1 VRLIFVNRYFH
12 PDISATSQMLS
23 DLAFELAARGEEV
36 HVVTGRQRY
45 DDPAARLPAFERRLG
60 VDVHRVRTT
69 RFGRGR
75 LAGRAIDYAS
85 FYLSATLA
93 LAGLARADD
102 IVVAMTDPP
111 LTGIPAALVCRLRG
125 ARLVNWV
132 QDVFP
137 EIADRMGVA
146 LARGLP
152 GAALRSARNWSL
164 RSARANVVLG
174 DRMRDEVRS
183 AESSARIE
191 VIHNWADGSAI
202 TPVDAGANAL
212 RGEWGLVGRFV
223 VAYSGNMGRAHEFE
237 TILGAADLLRDR
249 AEVVFL
255 FIGDGH
261 RRDWVANEASARK
274 LPNVRFQPYQPRER
288 LAASLGVA
296 DVHLTSLPGAMEGL
310 LVPSKVYGIL
320 AAGRAALNVGD
331 SAGEI
336 ARVLDAAESGYTV
349 STGQSAQLAERIA
362 QLASD
367 PVLCASMGANARKA
381 FDAHYTRDIAFARWA
396 RVLREASGDRPS

>member
-1 VRLIFVNRYFH
+1 VY
-12 PDISATSQMLS
+12 
-23 DLAFELAARGEEV
+23 
-36 HVVTGRQRY
+36 
-45 DDPAARLPAFERRLG
+45 
-60 VDVHRVRTT
+60 VHRVRTT

-75 LAGRAIDYAS
+75 LVGRAIDYAS

-93 LAGLARADD
+93 LAGLARAGD

-125 ARLVNWV
+125 SRLVNWV

-174 DRMRDEVRS
+174 ERMRDEVRS
-183 AESSARIE
+183 AETTARIK

-202 TPVDAGANAL
+202 TPVDTGANAL
-212 RGEWGLVGRFV
+212 RREWGLVDRFV

-249 AEVVFL
+249 TDVVFL

-261 RRDWVANEASARK
+261 QREWIATEASARK
-274 LPNVRFQPYQPRER
+274 LTNVRFQPYQPRER
-288 LAASLGVA
+288 LASSLGVA

-310 LVPSKVYGIL
+310 LVPSKIYGIL
-320 AAGRAALNVGD
+320 AAGRAALHVGD
-331 SAGEI
+331 PDGEVARILSAAG
-336 ARVLDAAESGYTV
+336 AGYTV
-349 STGQSAQLAERIA
+349 NMGDPARLAGHIA
-362 QLASD
+362 ALASD
-367 PVLCASMGANARKA
+367 PGLCARLGSDARKA
-381 FDAHYTRDIAFARWA
+381 FDAHYTRDIAFAHWA
-396 RVLREASGDRPS
+396 RVLREVSGGRSL